1 MGSDQQSETA
11 ERRRR
16 RLTISSAGV
25 AEGSEAGLGSG
36 EEAFDEAG
44 LVLHSAEPGLY
55 RCGELGDVT
64 LGAAGARCCRR
75 LPSPP
80 GSGRDGPRCGPS
92 AVLNPA
98 RTRLRRPAR
107 RLLSDRSFMTGHVRC
122 LQAAMAASSRS
133 AVRRAGTCTLHP
145 IRRSS
150 RSTPACVYSTRNLRR
165 TRSATG
171 PRSSTGP
178 HPIPD
183 GRAGV
188 EGRLQLG
195 QLGRGELAFSPAG
208 PFGGQ
213 RLPARR
219 PPAPAATGS
228 PTSAIPGTSE
238 RLPGRWPRPR
248 SAPLPQAAT
257 APADVLRSG
266 QPAAIGIPHDTG
278 MPRSASDDQRP

>member
-92 AVLNPA
+92 AVLNPG
-98 RTRLRRPAR
+98 RTRPRRPATRPPPRPPFYDGPRLLTPRGDR
-107 RLLSDRSFMTGHVRC
+107 RLVPLRGPPGRDLDAPPDPVQQHVHPRQRVLDLEPPGRQAGDPGQRPALVLIPPPHGRARVQRRHRFADIRDTRSRLATSPSPAPDSINSAAPSRTRSRRDRSRRDRSRRDRSAAVRPPPSGY
-122 LQAAMAASSRS
+122 LITPAYLEMAATAR
-133 AVRRAGTCTLHP
+133 G
-145 IRRSS
+145 
-150 RSTPACVYSTRNLRR
+150 RNLR
-165 TRSATG
+165 
-171 PRSSTGP
+171 
-178 HPIPD
+178 H
-183 GRAGV
+183 
-188 EGRLQLG
+188 
-195 QLGRGELAFSPAG
+195 
-208 PFGGQ
+208 
-213 RLPARR
+213 
-219 PPAPAATGS
+219 
-228 PTSAIPGTSE
+228 
-238 RLPGRWPRPR
+238 
-248 SAPLPQAAT
+248 
-257 APADVLRSG
+257 
-266 QPAAIGIPHDTG
+266 
-278 MPRSASDDQRP
+278 